1 MRRPKGGAINKRSVR
16 DLDLRGKRVL
26 VRVDFN
32 VPVKDGQVTDDTR
45 IQRALPTI
53 RHILSEGGRPILVSH
68 LGRPKGEPDPTYAMD
83 PVAERLE
90 ELLGE
95 RVLKLDEAVGPEVET
110 ALDDWA
116 EQGVVLLEN
125 SRFYPG
131 ETKNDPELSDQLASL
146 ADLYVDDAFGAAHRA
161 HATTVGV
168 AERLEELLGEPVLKL
183 DAAVGPEVEEALDEW
198 DGSGVVLLENSRFY
212 PGETKND
219 PEFSDQLAAP
229 FDLYVDDAFGAAHRA
244 HATTVGVAERLPAA
258 AGLLLEEEVDYLDG
272 VLEDPERP
280 FVAILGGAKVSDK
293 LGVIRSLLGVAD
305 TLLVG
310 GAMCFTFFKAQGY
323 EVGNSLVEEDHLEE
337 ASRLVDEAGEKL
349 VLPMDVVV
357 ADEMEEGAET
367 EVVGIDEIPAGKMG
381 LDIGPRTV
389 ELFEEHISG
398 ARTIFWNGPMGVF
411 EIDAFAKGTEGVAR
425 AVARASAQGATS
437 VIGGG
442 DSVAAVAKL
451 GLEDGMS
458 HISTG
463 GGASLEYVEGKEL
476 PGVSVLPDKG
486 N

>member
-1 MRRPKGGAINKRSVR
+1 MNKRSVR
-16 DLDLRGKRVL
+16 DLDVREKRVL

-32 VPVKDGQVTDDTR
+32 VPIKDGEVTDDTR

-53 RHILSEGGRPILVSH
+53 QYLLEQGARPVLISH
-68 LGRPKGEPDPTYAMD
+68 LGRPKGEPDPKYAMD

-90 ELLGE
+90 VLLGE
-95 RVLKLDEAVGPEVET
+95 SVK
-110 ALDDWA
+110 
-116 EQGVVLLEN
+116 
-125 SRFYPG
+125 
-131 ETKNDPELSDQLASL
+131 
-146 ADLYVDDAFGAAHRA
+146 
-161 HATTVGV
+161 
-168 AERLEELLGEPVLKL
+168 KL
-183 DAAVGPEVEEALDEW
+183 DAADLEAEKALNDSDE
-198 DGSGVVLLENSRFY
+198 GVVLLENSRFY

-219 PEFSDQLAAP
+219 PEFSEQLASLA
-229 FDLYVDDAFGAAHRA
+229 DLYVDDAFGAAHRA

-293 LGVIRSLLGVAD
+293 LGVIESLLAVAD
-305 TLLVG
+305 TLLIG

-323 EVGNSLVEEDHLEE
+323 EVGKSLVEDDYLEE
-337 ASRLVDEAGEKL
+337 AHRLMDEAGEKL
-349 VLPMDVVV
+349 VLPVDVVV
-357 ADEMEEGAET
+357 AGEMEEGAEA
-367 EVVGIDEIPAGKMG
+367 EVVGVDEIPQDKMG

-389 ELFEEHISG
+389 ELFEQHILA

-425 AVARASAQGATS
+425 AVARTSERGATS

-442 DSVAAVAKL
+442 DSVAAVRKL
-451 GLEDGMS
+451 GLEDEMS

-476 PGVSVLPDKG
+476 PGVAALPEKG
-486 N
+486 D

>member
-1 MRRPKGGAINKRSVR
+1 VPRRPKGGAINKRSVR

-53 RHILSEGGRPILVSH
+53 RHLLSEGARPILISH
-68 LGRPKGEPDPTYAMD
+68 LGRPKGEPDPEYAMD
-83 PVAERLE
+83 PVA
-90 ELLGE
+90 
-95 RVLKLDEAVGPEVET
+95 K
-110 ALDDWA
+110 
-116 EQGVVLLEN
+116 
-125 SRFYPG
+125 
-131 ETKNDPELSDQLASL
+131 
-146 ADLYVDDAFGAAHRA
+146 
-161 HATTVGV
+161 
-168 AERLEELLGEPVLKL
+168 RLEELLGEPVLKL
-183 DAAVGPEVEEALDEW
+183 DAAVGPEVEVELENW
-198 DGSGVVLLENSRFY
+198 DGRGIVLLENSRFY

-219 PEFSDQLAAP
+219 PGFSEQLASLA
-229 FDLYVDDAFGAAHRA
+229 DLYVDDAFGAAHRA

-293 LGVIRSLLGVAD
+293 LGVIESLLQVAD
-305 TLLVG
+305 TLLIG

-323 EVGNSLVEEDHLEE
+323 EVGDSLVEDDYLEE
-337 ASRLVDEAGEKL
+337 AKRLMDEAGEKL
-349 VLPMDVVV
+349 VLPVDVVV
-357 ADEMEEGAET
+357 ADEMEEGAESET
-367 EVVGIDEIPAGKMG
+367 VSVDSIPSDKMG

-398 ARTIFWNGPMGVF
+398 AKTIFWNGPMGVF

-425 AVARASAQGATS
+425 AVAAASAEGATS

-442 DSVAAVAKL
+442 DSVAAVRKL
-451 GLEDGMS
+451 GLEDEMS

-476 PGVSVLPDKG
+476 PGVAALPEKG
-486 N
+486 A